1 MATTKEKPSIE
12 LHLADPKKLESVV
25 AFMERLSG
33 EKLTPQEIEELRR
46 TSLGN
51 QDLTGLR
58 DQLIEARV
66 RIDRLIDDQPPPSS
80 D

>member
-1 MATTKEKPSIE
+1 MATENPRIE
-12 LHLADPKKLESVV
+12 LHVADPQKLESVV
-25 AFMERLSG
+25 AFIERLSG
-33 EKLTPQEIEELRR
+33 EKLTPEEIDELRQ

-66 RIDRLIDDQPPPSS
+66 RIDRLIDDQPPTE
-80 D
+80 